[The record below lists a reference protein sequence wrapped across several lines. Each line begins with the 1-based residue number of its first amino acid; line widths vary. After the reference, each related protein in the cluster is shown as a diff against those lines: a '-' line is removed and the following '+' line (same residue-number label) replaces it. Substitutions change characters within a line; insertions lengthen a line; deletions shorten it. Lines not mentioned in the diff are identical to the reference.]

1 MNHTER
7 IAETAR
13 RHRHLTRR
21 MAKQAIETY
30 LKLLAEEIAE
40 GEWAEIYEIG
50 KIQVTIEGGSGAE
63 RLRAHHRLR
72 TKIRLG
78 EVFKQQCYHR

>member
-13 RHRHLTRR
+13 RHRHLSRR
-21 MAKQAIETY
+21 MAKEVIETY
-30 LKLLAEEIAE
+30 LELLAEEIAE
-40 GEWAEIYEIG
+40 GEWVDIHGIG
-50 KIQVTIEGGSGAE
+50 KIQVSIEGGSGAE
-63 RLRAHHRLR
+63 RLRNHRRLR

-78 EVFKQQCYHR
+78 EGLKHQCYNR

>member
-13 RHRHLTRR
+13 RNRHLARR

-40 GEWAEIYEIG
+40 GEWVEIYGIG
-50 KIQVTIEGGSGAE
+50 KIQVSIESGSGAE
-63 RLRAHHRLR
+63 GLREHRRLR

-78 EVFKQQCYHR
+78 ESFKRRYYN

>member
-21 MAKQAIETY
+21 MAKEAIETY
-30 LKLLAEEIAE
+30 LELLVDEIAD
-40 GEWAEIYEIG
+40 GEWVEIFEIG
-50 KIQVTIEGGSGAE
+50 KIQVSIESGSGAE
-63 RLRAHHRLR
+63 GLREHRRLR

-78 EVFKQQCYHR
+78 ESFKRRYYN